1 MPISAKNSIRNFV
14 QLIFE
19 FHLHRREMVK
29 DTIHTT
35 VIDSVY
41 MDAIKQ
47 LDNRQYK
54 AALSVLSE
62 YNDQNTAVCLM
73 SLGYDRPAIE
83 ILSTL
88 QPNED
93 ILYLLAILYARENRP
108 SDAIKALKTSC
119 ELDPGKWYRGQAR
132 S

>member
-1 MPISAKNSIRNFV
+1 
-14 QLIFE
+14 
-19 FHLHRREMVK
+19 MVK

-54 AALSVLSE
+54 VALSVLSE

-73 SLGYDRPAIE
+73 SLGYNRPAIE

-119 ELDPGKWYRGQAR
+119 ELDPGNGIAASSILKSAN
-132 S
+132 